1 VKERRMVPEPQFE
14 SYYGRQIIKTP
25 TWKTPDVPLYLFLGG
40 LAGGSALLAEGAA
53 LSGDV
58 RLEHLMRGV
67 AAGGAGVGT
76 VFLVHDLGRPERFL
90 NMLRVFKPT
99 SPLSVGSY
107 ILAPF
112 ASFASAAFASQLTG
126 RLPLLGRLAG
136 VGAAAFGPPLAAYT
150 AALFANTAVPIW
162 HEAHRELPFVFVG
175 SGSAAAGGLAM
186 VLTSVPQSAPGF
198 RLSLAGAT
206 LELTAM
212 QVMERRLGMLA
223 EPYSTGRSG
232 RLMRTARALTLTGLA
247 VSVLGRRSR
256 VLRALAGAAYVA
268 GSVTTRFG
276 IFEGGLESARDPKYT
291 VVPQRERLA
300 ARAAGAPVPAGDS
313 RVDHAAEEQPV
324 GGAQV

>member
-1 VKERRMVPEPQFE
+1 MVPEPDFQ

-53 LSGDV
+53 LSGSR

-90 NMLRVFKPT
+90 NMLRVFKIT

-112 ASFASAAFASQLTG
+112 ATFTSAALASQLTG

-150 AALFANTAVPIW
+150 AALFASTAVPIW

-186 VLTSVPQSAPGF
+186 VLTSTEESAPGF
-198 RLSLAGAT
+198 RMALAGAG

-212 QVMERRLGMLA
+212 QLMERRLGMLA
-223 EPYSTGRSG
+223 EPDSIGRSG
-232 RLMRTARALTLTGLA
+232 RLMKAARALTLTGIG

-256 VLRALAGAAYVA
+256 LLRALAGAAYVA

-276 IFEGGLESARDPKYT
+276 VFEGGLQSARDPKY
-291 VVPQRERLA
+291 VVIPQRERLA
-300 ARAAGAPVPAGDS
+300 ARQAGAAVPPGDS
-313 RVDHAAEEQPV
+313 RTDHAVEEQHHP
-324 GGAQV
+324 GASV